1 MIHLTA
7 GSTSWKKNI
16 AVVARTRPRYC
27 KMYCLQQG
35 RNVKLCFIC
44 SSEIKLSTEERV
56 RDSGAATCGAG
67 AGTGEIG
74 SRGNRN
80 NTNE

>member
-27 KMYCLQQG
+27 KMYCLQQS
-35 RNVKLCFIC
+35 RNVKLLNSKCFIC
-44 SSEIKLSTEERV
+44 CSEIKLSTEEGV
-56 RDSGAATCGAG
+56 RDSGCGHLWWCGGGDRRDRIAWK
-67 AGTGEIG
+67 
-74 SRGNRN
+74 
-80 NTNE
+80 